1 MAKLNLKSISVHK
14 FIKIYPED
22 RIPLIK
28 MKELSN
34 NELLLYIYKEKDK
47 VILTDL

>member
-1 MAKLNLKSISVHK
+1 
-14 FIKIYPED
+14 
-22 RIPLIK
+22 

-47 VILTDL
+47 VILTDLWKQNTKRNINPFEIKGDIS